1 MPEMIPD
8 SIKTSEPLAEIKI
21 FNSLRASDQAKAWT
35 VIHSWKIGKAVKNI
49 AAEVDFVV
57 LVPGKGIV
65 VVEAKGATGFKL
77 DKKGWLLHGVPP
89 ETERDDPFLQVITAE
104 KNIRAELRKLDFENR
119 SIPIGRLVWL
129 PRVTP
134 TKKEI
139 DSQHTGT
146 AFEDYEL
153 AFAGD
158 LNNPYKLILDN
169 LDRTI
174 ADRENNENLKPNPDD
189 FDADV
194 CQSLVDHLIGSVE
207 VKPKLAD
214 KRNERKRELNRVRVE
229 QNKILDLIRDND
241 NIYFSGPAGSGK
253 SQLLSDLAIEANKKG
268 HSVLVTCHNL
278 MMADSLNED
287 LGNLPNVSVS
297 SLDDLMLEVAGLK
310 EHKLSDS
317 NKWFRETLPSLALN
331 KMASSPHKKY
341 SAIIVD
347 EFQDLAHSALRMD
360 FLSNLRG
367 KETGL
372 VSRLYFAGD
381 DEQQILNPGETI
393 SSLDVARRSFGH
405 FTHVQL
411 QQNIRQSP
419 QLSASIYKLIGRP
432 IPFTKSRI
440 HKELDDGLEVIA
452 VTPENQTKRLATVLQ
467 RLELDYDLTDI
478 RVLCF
483 ENESSALAGVFVRLG
498 DLNSTADRWL
508 AKNCKH
514 ETNPVGKIRWRS
526 IRKFKGLDQ
535 DVIVITDVSNASA
548 EWANSAIGKSLSSL
562 LYVGLTRARFKV
574 VVLVQDGL
582 YEPTHNADGKK
593 FIKS

>member
-8 SIKTSEPLAEIKI
+8 SIKPSEPLAELLIYKS
-21 FNSLRASDQAKAWT
+21 FKASDQAKAWT
-35 VIHSWKIGKAVKNI
+35 VIHAWKVGKAVKNI
-49 AAEVDFVV
+49 AAEIDFVV

-65 VVEAKGATGFKL
+65 LIEAKGARGFKL
-77 DKKGWLLHGVPP
+77 DKKGWYLHGVPT
-89 ETERDDPFLQVITAE
+89 ETERDDPFLQVIAAE
-104 KNIRAELRKLDFENR
+104 KNMRAELRKLDFENR

-139 DSQHTGT
+139 ASQHSGT

-158 LNNPYKLILDN
+158 LNNPYKLILEN
-169 LDRTI
+169 LDGTI
-174 ADRENNENLKPNPDD
+174 ADRENNENLKANPED
-189 FDADV
+189 FDEHV
-194 CQSLVDHLIGSVE
+194 CQSLVDHLVGKVE

-214 KRNERKRELNRVRVE
+214 LRAERKRELNRVRTE
-229 QNKILDLIRDND
+229 QSKILNLIRDND

-253 SQLLSDLAIEANKKG
+253 SQLLADLAIEANKKG

-287 LGNLPNVSVS
+287 LGNLPNVTVS
-297 SLDDLMLEVAGLK
+297 SLDDLMLELAGLK
-310 EHKLSDS
+310 EHRLDDS
-317 NKWFRETLPSLALN
+317 NKWFRETLPLLALE
-331 KMASSPHKKY
+331 KMSSAPHRKY

-347 EFQDLAHSALRMD
+347 EFQDLAHSDLRMQVI
-360 FLSNLRG
+360 SKLRG

-372 VSRLYFAGD
+372 SSRLFFAGD
-381 DEQQILNPGETI
+381 DEQQILRPGETI
-393 SSLDVARRSFGH
+393 SSLDVARKSFGY

-411 QQNIRQSP
+411 QHNIRQSP
-419 QLSASIYKLIGRP
+419 QLSESIYKLLGRP
-432 IPFTKSRI
+432 IPFAKSRI

-452 VTPENQTKRLATVLQ
+452 VTKENQTKRLAAVLQ

-478 RVLCF
+478 RILGF
-483 ENESSALAGVFVRLG
+483 ENESSALAGVFSRLG
-498 DLNSTADRWL
+498 NLDSQADRWL

-514 ETNPVGKIRWRS
+514 ETNPAGKIRWRS

-535 DVIVITDVSNASA
+535 DVIVITDVSDASV
-548 EWANSAIGKSLSSL
+548 EWANSALGKSLSSL

-582 YEPTHNADGKK
+582 YEPTHNADGKRFVK
-593 FIKS
+593 K

>member
-8 SIKTSEPLAEIKI
+8 SIKSSEPLAELLIYRSFK
-21 FNSLRASDQAKAWT
+21 ASDQAKAWT
-35 VIHSWKIGKAVKNI
+35 VIHAWKVGKAVKNI
-49 AAEVDFVV
+49 AAEIDFVV

-65 VVEAKGATGFKL
+65 LIEAKGAKGFRV
-77 DKKGWLLHGVPP
+77 DKKGWYLHGLPP
-89 ETERDDPFLQVITAE
+89 ETEKDDPFLQVIAAE
-104 KNIRAELRKLDFENR
+104 KNMRAELRKLDFENR

-139 DSQHTGT
+139 SSQHSGT
-146 AFEDYEL
+146 AFEEYEL

-158 LNNPYKLILDN
+158 LNNPYKLILEN

-174 ADRENNENLKPNPDD
+174 ADRENNENLKANPED
-189 FDADV
+189 FDEQV
-194 CQSLVDHLIGSVE
+194 CQSLVDHLVGKVE

-214 KRNERKRELNRVRVE
+214 MRAERKRELNRVRTE
-229 QNKILDLIRDND
+229 QSKILNLIRDND

-253 SQLLSDLAIEANKKG
+253 SQLLADLAIEANKKG

-278 MMADSLNED
+278 MMADSLNQD
-287 LGNLPNVSVS
+287 LGNLPNVTVS
-297 SLDDLMLEVAGLK
+297 SLDDLMLELAGLK
-310 EHKLSDS
+310 EHRLADS
-317 NKWFRETLPSLALN
+317 NKWFRETLPLLALE
-331 KMASSPHKKY
+331 KMSSAPHEKF

-347 EFQDLAHSALRMD
+347 EFQDLAHSDLRMQVI
-360 FLSNLRG
+360 SKLRG

-372 VSRLYFAGD
+372 ASRLYFAGD
-381 DEQQILNPGETI
+381 DEQQILRPGETI
-393 SSLDVARRSFGH
+393 SSLDVARKSFGY

-411 QQNIRQSP
+411 QHNIRQSP
-419 QLSASIYKLIGRP
+419 QLSESIYKLLGRP
-432 IPFTKSRI
+432 IPFAKSRI

-452 VTPENQTKRLATVLQ
+452 VNKENQTKRLAAVLQ

-478 RVLCF
+478 RVLGF
-483 ENESSALAGVFVRLG
+483 ENESSALAGVFSRLG
-498 DLNSTADRWL
+498 NLDSKDDRWL

-514 ETNPVGKIRWRS
+514 ETNPGGKIRWRS

-548 EWANSAIGKSLSSL
+548 EWVNSALGKSLSSL

-593 FIKS
+593 FVKK

>member
-1 MPEMIPD
+1 MPEMIPE
-8 SIKTSEPLAEIKI
+8 SIKSTEPLAEIKI
-21 FNSLRASDQAKAWT
+21 FNSFNASDQAKAWT
-35 VIHSWKIGKAVKNI
+35 VIHSWKVGKAVKNI
-49 AAEVDFVV
+49 AAEIDFVV

-65 VVEAKGATGFKL
+65 LIEAKGATGFKL
-77 DKKGWLLHGVPP
+77 DKKGWHLQGVPT
-89 ETERDDPFLQVITAE
+89 ETEKDDPFLQVIAAE
-104 KNIRAELRKLDFENR
+104 KNMRAELRKLDFENR

-129 PRVTP
+129 PRLTP
-134 TKKEI
+134 TRKEI
-139 DSQHTGT
+139 SSHHTGT

-158 LNNPYKLILDN
+158 LNNPYKLIMDN
-169 LDRTI
+169 LDKTI
-174 ADRENNENLKPNPDD
+174 VDRENNENLKANPED
-189 FDADV
+189 FDDQV
-194 CQSLVDHLIGSVE
+194 CQTLVEHLIGNVE

-214 KRNERKRELNRVRVE
+214 KRAERKRELNRVRIE
-229 QNKILDLIRDND
+229 QNKILDLIRDNE

-253 SQLLSDLAIEANKKG
+253 SQLLSDLAIESNKKG

-287 LGNLPNVSVS
+287 LGNLPNVKVS
-297 SLDDLMLEVAGLK
+297 SLDDLMLELAGLK
-310 EHKLSDS
+310 QHKLGDS
-317 NKWFRETLPSLALN
+317 NKWFRETLPTLALN
-331 KMASSPHKKY
+331 KMAGAPHKKY

-347 EFQDLAHSALRMD
+347 EFQDLAHSPMRMEVI
-360 FLSNLRG
+360 SKLRG

-372 VSRLYFAGD
+372 KSRLYFAGD
-381 DEQQILNPGETI
+381 DEQQILSPGETI
-393 SSLDVARRSFGH
+393 SGLDVARNSFGY

-411 QQNIRQSP
+411 HQNIRQSP
-419 QLSASIYKLIGRP
+419 QLSASIYKLLDRP
-432 IPFTKSRI
+432 VPFTKSRI

-467 RLELDYDLTDI
+467 RLESDYDLTDI
-478 RVLCF
+478 RVLGF
-483 ENESSALAGVFVRLG
+483 ENETSALAGVFSRLG
-498 DLNSTADRWL
+498 NLNSTADRWL

-514 ETNPVGKIRWRS
+514 ETNPAGKIRWRS

-548 EWANSAIGKSLSSL
+548 DWASNSLGKSLSSL

-593 FIKS
+593 FVKK